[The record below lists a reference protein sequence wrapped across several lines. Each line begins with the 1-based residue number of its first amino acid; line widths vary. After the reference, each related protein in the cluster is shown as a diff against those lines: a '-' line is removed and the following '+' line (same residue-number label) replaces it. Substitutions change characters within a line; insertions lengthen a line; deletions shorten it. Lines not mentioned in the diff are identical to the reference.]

1 MKILL
6 FIILMVSYS
15 AYADVTKTL
24 FCVKNLIK
32 QKNYDSAT
40 KLLYNLSTSNII
52 DKIKSN
58 GYSTL
63 FWCNYFT
70 GKIEFKSGDFK
81 KSIISLRKSIA
92 LVESDEI
99 FTDPIPFYNAIM
111 LLKYALIKETAQ
123 FDEPDYEAFVYL
135 REEFD
140 KLICACESQQ
150 PLYTKTAW
158 ELAQLLNIL
167 ENAKNINDSLSII
180 IPKINEFDASNE
192 LDFYELSNLMLEFLK
207 DRRNESQV
215 HLDCFLSYNPD
226 LKYLSSKEI
235 NQLSEWYF
243 SVDNYDKGFETVLFG
258 ISNLPAEKVD
268 DLIELFILWS
278 EHADLDIINKFETVL
293 INLETRHCLTKNWN
307 KKLKLIEKY
316 YNSPKLSVFKN
327 YRMALIIKNDSELK
341 TLMDSEMNTG
351 HPWYFITK
359 RILFFLKDDQNDKI
373 TFLISYNPNGIEN
386 ISKYNDLKNHWNLL
400 NNICEKRPEYKL
412 VVFKMW
418 HEIISKI
425 IKNYL

>member
-1 MKILL
+1 M
-6 FIILMVSYS
+6 FSYS
-15 AYADVTKTL
+15 ALADVTKTL
-24 FCVKNLIK
+24 FCVKNLIE

-70 GKIEFKSGDFK
+70 GKIEFEAGDFK
-81 KSIISLRKSIA
+81 KSIISLRKTIA

-99 FTDPIPFYNAIM
+99 FTDPIPFYNALI

-123 FDEPDYEAFVYL
+123 FGKPDYEALVYL

-243 SVDNYDKGFETVLFG
+243 SVDNYDKGFDTLLFG

-278 EHADLDIINKFETVL
+278 EHADLEIINKFEATL
-293 INLETRHCLTKNWN
+293 IKLEARHCLTKNWN

-316 YNSPKLSVFKN
+316 QNNTKLNFFKRYCSAKKTENDEEIKILMNSELNTGAPWLLLYDRIN
-327 YRMALIIKNDSELK
+327 YSKKSNNKTEISFFVSFRPNDINNIIKYS
-341 TLMDSEMNTG
+341 
-351 HPWYFITK
+351 
-359 RILFFLKDDQNDKI
+359 
-373 TFLISYNPNGIEN
+373 
-386 ISKYNDLKNHWNLL
+386 DLRKQWELL
-400 NNICEKRPEYKL
+400 NKICKEKNEHKL
-412 VVFKMW
+412 VVYQMW
-418 HEIISKI
+418 YEIFSKI
-425 IKNYL
+425 INKYL